1 MIPLKD
7 DNPTRSKK
15 PPIVTYGVIF
25 FCVIIFFSQLGL
37 SETELRDFT
46 FSYGLIPSV
55 LMGIDQLPEELF
67 KISPIGTIFTSMFMH
82 GGWMHL
88 IGNMLYLWIFAD
100 NIEDDLGTL
109 NFVIFYFVSGIGAAM
124 SQVLMDVNSQ
134 IPMIGASGAIGGVL
148 GAYLINY
155 PNAKVLV
162 LIPLG
167 FFSQLVK
174 IRALYVL
181 GFWFILQFIN
191 SALTSSG
198 GGGVAYAA
206 HIGGFITGMILILFF
221 NKTNLKSKKANS
233 AINKDTLKKK
243 NKGPWEQ

>member
-7 DNPTRSKK
+7 DNPTQGK
-15 PPIVTYGVIF
+15 PIVSYGIIGFCILIF
-25 FCVIIFFSQLGL
+25 LAQTGL

-46 FSYGLIPSV
+46 YSYGLIPSV
-55 LMGIDQLPEELF
+55 LMGLDQLPNDLYR
-67 KISPIGTIFTSMFMH
+67 ISPIGTIFTSMFMH

-109 NFVIFYFVSGIGAAM
+109 NFIIFYFVSGVGAAM
-124 SQVLMDVNSQ
+124 AQVLMDVNSQ

-155 PNAKVLV
+155 PNARVLV

-167 FFSQLVK
+167 FFSQLIK

-181 GFWFILQFIN
+181 GFWFILQFVN
-191 SALTSSG
+191 SFLTVSSS

-206 HIGGFITGMILILFF
+206 HIGGFVTGVVLILFL
-221 NKTNLKSKKANS
+221 NKKNNKKVIIKKTNKKQ
-233 AINKDTLKKK
+233 
-243 NKGPWEQ
+243 KGPWEQ

>member
-1 MIPLKD
+1 MIPLRD
-7 DNPTRSKK
+7 DNPTNSR
-15 PPIVTYGVIF
+15 PVISF
-25 FCVIIFFSQLGL
+25 SIIGFCVIIFFAQLGL
-37 SETELRDFT
+37 SDTELREFI

-55 LMGIDQLPEELF
+55 LMGIDELPIELF
-67 KISPIGTIFTSMFMH
+67 KISPIGTIFTSMFIH

-109 NFVIFYFVSGIGAAM
+109 NFIIFYFFCGIGAAM
-124 SQVLMDVNSQ
+124 SQVLVDINSQ

-155 PNAKVLV
+155 PNARVLV

-167 FFSQLVK
+167 FFSQLIK
-174 IRALYVL
+174 IRSLYVL

-191 SALTSSG
+191 SFLSSSS

-206 HIGGFITGMILILFF
+206 HIGGFITGVVLILFF
-221 NKTNLKSKKANS
+221 NKKKYAKN
-233 AINKDTLKKK
+233 TKK
-243 NKGPWEQ
+243 NNRFKIKEKTKKGPWEQ

>member
-1 MIPLKD
+1 
-7 DNPTRSKK
+7 
-15 PPIVTYGVIF
+15 
-25 FCVIIFFSQLGL
+25 LGL
-37 SETELRDFT
+37 SETELREFT
-46 FSYGLIPSV
+46 YSYGLIPSV
-55 LMGIDQLPEELF
+55 LMGIDQLPNEIN

-109 NFVIFYFVSGIGAAM
+109 NFVIFYFASGVGAAI
-124 SQVLMDVNSQ
+124 SQVFVDVNSQ

-155 PNAKVLV
+155 PNARVLV
-162 LIPLG
+162 LIPFG
-167 FFSQLVK
+167 FFSQLLK

-181 GFWFILQFIN
+181 GFWFVLQFIN
-191 SALTSSG
+191 SFLSSSS

-206 HIGGFITGMILILFF
+206 HIGGFISGIILILFF
-221 NKTNLKSKKANS
+221 NRKN
-233 AINKDTLKKK
+233 KKK
-243 NKGPWEQ
+243 VYKPKREKTNKGPWEQ

>member
-7 DNPTRSKK
+7 DNPTEGK
-15 PPIVTYGVIF
+15 PIVSYGIIGFCILIF
-25 FCVIIFFSQLGL
+25 LAQTGL

-46 FSYGLIPSV
+46 YSYGLIPSV
-55 LMGIDQLPEELF
+55 LMGLDQLPNDLYR
-67 KISPIGTIFTSMFMH
+67 ISPIGTIFTSMFMH

-109 NFVIFYFVSGIGAAM
+109 NFVIFYFVSGVGAAM
-124 SQVLMDVNSQ
+124 AQVLMDVNSQ

-155 PNAKVLV
+155 PNARVLV

-167 FFSQLVK
+167 FFSQLIK

-181 GFWFILQFIN
+181 GFWFILQFVN
-191 SALTSSG
+191 SFLTVSSS

-206 HIGGFITGMILILFF
+206 HIGGFVTGVVLILFL
-221 NKTNLKSKKANS
+221 NKKNNKKVIIKKTNKKQ
-233 AINKDTLKKK
+233 
-243 NKGPWEQ
+243 KGPWEQ